1 MNEFENR
8 EEWLVNVGQYMAET
22 ILQGVPVP
30 EDWRVSCG
38 WAPGSRKNTLGV
50 CLMRSESEAA
60 VNEIF
65 ISPHISDSLTAAGI
79 LLHELIHAADDGR
92 SGHRGDFAKWARM
105 AGFRSP
111 LTELHPSETLRGHLE
126 EVVSVWGDYP
136 HAAIVRRDV
145 KKQTTRMLKVECG
158 DCHLVFRA
166 SREALRKVRY
176 GAGVCPACVRPDLLV
191 NGEPILE
198 SDLS

>member
-1 MNEFENR
+1 MNELENR

-22 ILQGVPVP
+22 ILHGVPVP
-30 EDWRVSCG
+30 DDWRVSCG

-50 CLMRSESEAA
+50 CLMRSESEAG

-79 LLHELIHAADDGR
+79 LLHELIHAADDGK

-111 LTELHPSETLRGHLE
+111 LTELNPSETLKMHLE

-145 KKQTTRMLKVECG
+145 KKQSTRMLKVECK
-158 DCHLVFRA
+158 DCGVVWRA
-166 SREALRKVRY
+166 SRASLRTIRD
-176 GAGVCPACVRPDLLV
+176 GHCLCPACLSADMLV
-191 NGEPILE
+191 NGEPILGA
-198 SDLS
+198 DLS